1 VAVATTFYRPVVG
14 GAEAAAE
21 RLASFL
27 HRRGHRVTVFTK
39 RTNESL
45 PWKDTIDGI
54 EVQRLGPTGERT
66 GRGKW
71 QVIPALRR
79 ALVERRQDIDVVCCI
94 DYRGIGLAALSARR
108 KTGAPVIFQA
118 QTEGVLSGARVR
130 SWFGKVGA
138 NPEGP
143 TARLATWPIRAMYRR
158 ADAIA
163 CISRG
168 IEREVLAEGVP
179 RERVHYLPNP
189 VDTRR
194 FAPPSASDRQALRS
208 TLGVAPTAVVCAFVG
223 RLSKEKGVM
232 ELVQAWAQARPAAQL
247 VVVGPPMTDHPW
259 DVSRQAQEF
268 VTSHGLAD
276 QVRFVGAQPPDQV
289 AAWLRASDFA
299 AQPSHFEAMGLA
311 AAEAMA
317 SGLPVI
323 ATDTGGYRDF
333 VAPNETGLLVPVGD
347 ISALAAAI
355 TTLAGDPALRA
366 RLGRQAR
373 VRAEAFDETVI
384 LEQFAQL
391 IDRLAA
397 GRLAART

>member
-1 VAVATTFYRPVVG
+1 M
-14 GAEAAAE
+14 
-21 RLASFL
+21 
-27 HRRGHRVTVFTK
+27 
-39 RTNESL
+39 
-45 PWKDTIDGI
+45 
-54 EVQRLGPTGERT
+54 
-66 GRGKW
+66 
-71 QVIPALRR
+71 
-79 ALVERRQDIDVVCCI
+79 
-94 DYRGIGLAALSARR
+94 
-108 KTGAPVIFQA
+108 IFQA

-130 SWFGKVGA
+130 SWFGKLGA
-138 NPEGP
+138 NPDGP
-143 TARLATWPIRAMYRR
+143 IARLATWPIRAMYRR

-194 FAPPSASDRQALRS
+194 FAPPSAEDRQTLRS
-208 TLGVAPTAVVCAFVG
+208 TLGLAPTAVVCAFVG

-247 VVVGPPMTDHPW
+247 VIVGPPMTDHPW

-276 QVRFVGAQPPDQV
+276 HVRFVGAQPADQV

-333 VAPNETGLLVPVGD
+333 VTPNETGLLVPVGD
-347 ISALAAAI
+347 IPALAAAI
-355 TTLAGDPALRA
+355 TTLAGDATLRA
-366 RLGRQAR
+366 QLGRQAR
-373 VRAEAFDETVI
+373 VRAEAFDETVV

-391 IDRLAA
+391 IDCLGARRLGARRLAT
-397 GRLAART
+397 GT